1 MPLEI
6 TKNFTVRGTIA
17 TGAIQKAKRKVVQIG
32 RTAGLGNRFKQ
43 KHVMTAMHCCHEITD
58 EIMSVRSVALALKGL
73 LAGDRFS
80 CNTVDKLSSLLARVS
95 EEKVDL
101 SVTAIGIGISKSLF
115 VPFDIMDE
123 DLRGRVQTLIQKGQ
137 PNYLDVL
144 QNDERKFI
152 MKYKTIDS
160 AAYKKVG
167 LIDLLCG
174 LFLCLQEVYG
184 RDSLVG
190 VAFFDEILQ
199 LALNDRQVPYATV
212 VQSLKQYGYACGA

>member
-1 MPLEI
+1 MRLEI
-6 TKNFTVRGTIA
+6 TKKFSFGETIA
-17 TGAIQKAKRKVVQIG
+17 TGAILEQKEKWSRLAG
-32 RTAGLGNRFKQ
+32 RPGLGTDCSR
-43 KHVMTAMHCCHEITD
+43 KHVMTALHSCHEITN

-115 VPFDIMDE
+115 VPFEIMDE
-123 DLRGRVQTLIQKGQ
+123 DLRERVEILIQKGQ

-152 MKYKTIDS
+152 MKYKTVDS
-160 AAYKKVG
+160 DACKKVG
-167 LIDLLCG
+167 LMDLLCG

-212 VQSLKQYGYACGA
+212 VQALKQYGYVCSA

>member
-1 MPLEI
+1 MRLEI
-6 TKNFTVRGTIA
+6 TKKFSFGETIA
-17 TGAIQKAKRKVVQIG
+17 TGAILEQKEKWSRLAG
-32 RTAGLGNRFKQ
+32 RPGLGTDCSR
-43 KHVMTAMHCCHEITD
+43 KHVMTALHSCHEITN

-115 VPFDIMDE
+115 VPFEIMDE
-123 DLRGRVQTLIQKGQ
+123 DLRERVEILIQKGQ

-152 MKYKTIDS
+152 MKYKTVDS
-160 AAYKKVG
+160 DACKKVG
-167 LIDLLCG
+167 LMDLLCG

-184 RDSLVG
+184 GTVLSGLLFSTRSYSSL
-190 VAFFDEILQ
+190 
-199 LALNDRQVPYATV
+199 
-212 VQSLKQYGYACGA
+212 